1 MSSKGTQ
8 STAARRLAE
17 AICSKYKIPLFVLH
31 DCDKAGFSIA
41 SLFSRDTRR
50 YQFESQIKVIDLGL
64 RLTDVH
70 QERLLASAEAVFDKG
85 SPESRSA
92 NLRENG
98 ATDAEVD
105 FLLDRRVEL
114 YALPSDRLVR
124 FIERKLVAHGVRKI
138 VPGRRLLQQTYRA
151 LVHAERARPLVK
163 KALAKAAKG
172 PAIAVPADLQERVAA
187 FLKKNPRHPWDVAVA
202 KIVRGD
208 KS

>member
-1 MSSKGTQ
+1 M
-8 STAARRLAE
+8 
-17 AICSKYKIPLFVLH
+17 LH

-85 SPESRSA
+85 SPELRSA

-172 PAIAVPADLQERVAA
+172 PVIAVPADLQERVAA
-187 FLKKNPRHPWDVAVA
+187 FLKKNRRHPWDVAVA